1 MADVQFGA
9 YVAAR
14 ADKAA
19 PVGADLVVVSDS
31 AAAGVGKKVS
41 LTNLVTAIVAAI
53 AASTTHLATIWT
65 ALVAAYGN
73 AALDIVGLRRNAVLA
88 GSVANDTTSL
98 ADVTAFSFPVVANRK
113 YWFRFMIDF
122 TAAAAATGAGF
133 TVNGPA
139 LTRLVM
145 IRYVDTSTTGTTL
158 LRANAAYDTPAVA
171 VAASAST
178 GANTAE
184 VAGWIECSAGG
195 NVILRFVSETGGSAI
210 TVLAGSVVEFMR
222 VT

>member
-1 MADVQFGA
+1 MAKTIPNLYTDNPRTTL
-9 YVAAR
+9 AA
-14 ADKAA
+14 ADKFE
-19 PVGADLVVVSDS
+19 VGVAVGPASGAIESDDLAVALAGHLVAGYSS
-31 AAAGVGKKVS
+31 AAADV
-41 LTNLVTAIVAAI
+41 I
-53 AASTTHLATIWT
+53 
-65 ALVAAYGN
+65 
-73 AALDIVGLRRNAVLA
+73 GLRRNVVLA
-88 GSVANDTTSL
+88 SPVANDTTSL

-139 LTRLVM
+139 LTRLTM

-158 LRANAAYDTPAVA
+158 LRANTAYDTPAVA

-210 TVLAGSVVEFMR
+210 TVLAGSVVEYMR